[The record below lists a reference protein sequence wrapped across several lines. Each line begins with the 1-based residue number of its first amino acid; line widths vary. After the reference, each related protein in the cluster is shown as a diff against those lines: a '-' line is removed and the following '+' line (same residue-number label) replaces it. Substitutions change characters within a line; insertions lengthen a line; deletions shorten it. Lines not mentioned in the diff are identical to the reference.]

1 MMLSRVAD
9 SLYWMSRYLER
20 AEHIARLLGML
31 HETLLESDVPDD
43 DASWIRVLASLDAPP
58 PGSAPAVYRV
68 SGSLAY
74 RVTGRLTFDPNHLP
88 SITQSIMMARDNA
101 RQVREQTSTEMWEQL
116 NRLYLALR
124 SMTLR
129 EMWRGEPIEFF
140 HDVIHDLHLFHGIT
154 DATMSHGEGWHFIQ
168 LGRYMERAQ
177 LIAALLANHF
187 GYAGDSDVPPADT
200 ALEWINLL
208 KMCTAFE
215 AYCKVYTA
223 DVQPRRI
230 AEYLVFDPDFPRS
243 IRFSVDMVQT
253 ELQRIAPENRV
264 RHAGRADRIAG
275 RLRAALDYGDVDEI
289 MGESIQVRL
298 KDIENQIADIH
309 DAVFESYIFYPVD
322 AHIG

>member
-43 DASWIRVLASLDAPP
+43 DASWRRVLASLDALP
-58 PGSAPAVYRV
+58 PGTSPGTYRV

-74 RVTGRLTFDPNHLP
+74 RVTGLLTFDPHHLP
-88 SITQSIMMARDNA
+88 SITQSIMQARDNA

-129 EMWRGEPIEFF
+129 EMWRGETIEFY
-140 HDVIHDLHLFHGIT
+140 HDVINDLHLFHGIT

-177 LIAALLANHF
+177 LVAALLAIHY
-187 GYAGDSDVPPADT
+187 GGSEEASAPPAET
-200 ALEWINLL
+200 TLEWINLL

-223 DVQPRRI
+223 DVQPGRI

-243 IRFSVDMVQT
+243 IRFAVDMVQT
-253 ELQRIAPENRV
+253 QLQRIAPESRL
-264 RHAGRADRIAG
+264 RRSSRAERIAG
-275 RLRAALDYGDVDEI
+275 RLRALLDFGDVEEI
-289 MGESIQVRL
+289 MGDAIQTRL

-309 DAVFESYIFYPVD
+309 DAVFESYIYYPVD